1 MAHVPKD
8 IKSLVALVKTCH
20 SRIVGLEDSSLTS
33 IQRQQSEARLR
44 NSLSDDGITY
54 TFSRGGYD
62 DEPRLNCSFTSLY
75 IRDSGVIT
83 DVSPVGPYPIQ
94 LSVGEGVSVAFEPRD
109 ISKVDD
115 WHYTEIDNARFASL
129 RKGSSFDFSGRLVFC
144 DYYPNESRGS
154 FLLRVDSEFR
164 LPMLVAV
171 ADWLRKEIWDG
182 KSSGV
187 DFIPKKR

>member
-44 NSLSDDGITY
+44 NSLSADGITY
-54 TFSRGGYD
+54 TFYGGY

-75 IRDSGVIT
+75 IRDSGVIA
-83 DVSPVGPYPIQ
+83 DVRPVGPYPIK
-94 LSVGEGVSVAFEPRD
+94 LSVGESVSVDFEPRD

-115 WHYTEIDNARFASL
+115 WDSMNIDNARFANL
-129 RKGSSFDFSGRLVFC
+129 RKGSSFDFSGRLVSC
-144 DYYPNESRGS
+144 DYYPKKSRGT
-154 FLLRVDSEFR
+154 FLLQVDSEFR
-164 LPMLVAV
+164 LPVLVAL

-187 DFIPKKR
+187 DWKR